1 MQPARRPRWLEDL
14 SEMIS
19 ASGKG
24 VVAVI
29 RTQAIL
35 AGVTFVLLCIGLAL
49 LDVPLWG
56 LVAAGITL
64 FDLVPLVGSGMVMI
78 PWAVITLIAGNRQQ
92 ALLLLVVYVVIFAVR
107 QILDPVLN
115 GKAIGVKPLYTLLCT
130 VLATLLF
137 GPWGLVIG
145 SVAAIVLKTAWD
157 IRARRQREKAMRNRN
172 QGVNEPRDPDGP
184 EGGGQGPG

>member
-1 MQPARRPRWLEDL
+1 MQPVRRPRWLDDL
-14 SEMIS
+14 SEMIT
-19 ASGKG
+19 ASGRG
-24 VVAVI
+24 VAAVL

-35 AGVTFVLLCIGLAL
+35 AGVSFVLLCIGLAL

-64 FDLVPLVGSGMVMI
+64 FDLIPLVGSGMVMI

-115 GKAIGVKPLYTLLCT
+115 GRAIGVKPLYTLLCT

-157 IRARRQREKAMRNRN
+157 IRVRRQREKAMRDVL
-172 QGVNEPRDPDGP
+172 QGKEKPRDTDGSS
-184 EGGGQGPG
+184 GGRRNPG

>member
-1 MQPARRPRWLEDL
+1 MQPARKPRWLDDL
-14 SEMIS
+14 SEMIA

-24 VVAVI
+24 VVAVL

-64 FDLVPLVGSGMVMI
+64 FDLIPLVGSGMVMI

-130 VLATLLF
+130 ILATLLF

-145 SVAAIVLKTAWD
+145 SVAAIVLKTALD
-157 IRARRQREKAMRNRN
+157 IRARRRLERTMRENKESMER
-172 QGVNEPRDPDGP
+172 PKDPDRP

>member
-1 MQPARRPRWLEDL
+1 MRNNRRPPWLDDL
-14 SEMIS
+14 SEMIA

-24 VVAVI
+24 VAAVLK
-29 RTQAIL
+29 TQAIL
-35 AGVTFVLLCIGLAL
+35 AAVTFVLLCIGLAL

-56 LVAAGITL
+56 LIAAGITL
-64 FDLVPLVGSGMVMI
+64 FDLVPLVGSGMIMI

-92 ALLLLVVYVVIFAVR
+92 ALLLLVVYVVIFVVR

-137 GPWGLVIG
+137 GPWGLVLG

-157 IRARRQREKAMRNRN
+157 IRVRRRREKTLQNNTREA
-172 QGVNEPRDPDGP
+172 GPPRGPDDP
-184 EGGGQGPG
+184 EGGAQGPV

>member
-1 MQPARRPRWLEDL
+1 MRNNRRPPWLDDL
-14 SEMIS
+14 SEMIA

-24 VVAVI
+24 VAAVLK
-29 RTQAIL
+29 TPAIL
-35 AGVTFVLLCIGLAL
+35 AAVTFVLLCIGLAL

-56 LVAAGITL
+56 LIAAGITL
-64 FDLVPLVGSGMVMI
+64 FDLVPLVGSGMIMI

-92 ALLLLVVYVVIFAVR
+92 ALLLLVVYVVIFVVR

-137 GPWGLVIG
+137 GPWGLVLG

-157 IRARRQREKAMRNRN
+157 IRVRRRREKTLQNNTREA
-172 QGVNEPRDPDGP
+172 GPPRGPDDP
-184 EGGGQGPG
+184 EGGAQGPV

>member
-1 MQPARRPRWLEDL
+1 MRNNRRPPWLDDL
-14 SEMIS
+14 SEMIA

-24 VVAVI
+24 VAAVLK
-29 RTQAIL
+29 TQAIL
-35 AGVTFVLLCIGLAL
+35 AAVTFVLLCIGLAL

-56 LVAAGITL
+56 LIAAGITL
-64 FDLVPLVGSGMVMI
+64 FDLVPLVGSGMIMI

-92 ALLLLVVYVVIFAVR
+92 ALLLLVVYVVIFVVR

-137 GPWGLVIG
+137 GPWGLVLG

-157 IRARRQREKAMRNRN
+157 IRVRRRREKTIQNNTREA
-172 QGVNEPRDPDGP
+172 GPPRDPDDP
-184 EGGGQGPG
+184 EGGAQGPV